1 MLVQQTKE
9 LSEDELW
16 SELKENVGHGN
27 ILTASC
33 IKDYNGLVGGHAYT
47 VLHVQELGGERVIQ
61 LRSPVG
67 TEKYIGPFGNADPR
81 WADELRKETKKQQY
95 DSQTVFHMR
104 LPEFKQ
110 AFANVDTTFYHGN
123 AEFIS
128 KTATVQGTG
137 RDWVF
142 PFQLI
147 AKQQI
152 FLTFDMAAERMMPP
166 GCTFE
171 TTRDFNMI
179 LRGANGEIV
188 DQQPVSQRTGYG
200 LIKKVLPP
208 GNYQLVVVSFGD
220 ADAVSDFAVS
230 TYSDQ
235 GVELLQQKAHL
246 AAMLDRAQ
254 IASPADV
261 IVSRATA
268 NGTALVGRSFL
279 DDTQQVLYIG
289 LNKRSLGQKAVYDRN
304 VTIELD
310 LMTVGSEFP
319 TIGVKASQPKWLQA
333 AELSQIVKVAQEG

>member
-1 MLVQQTKE
+1 MQQTKE

-16 SELKENVGHGN
+16 SQLEENVGHGN

-110 AFANVDTTFYHGN
+110 AFANVDTTFYHGS
-123 AEFIS
+123 AEFIR

-147 AKQQI
+147 AK
-152 FLTFDMAAERMMPP
+152 
-166 GCTFE
+166 
-171 TTRDFNMI
+171 
-179 LRGANGEIV
+179 
-188 DQQPVSQRTGYG
+188 
-200 LIKKVLPP
+200 
-208 GNYQLVVVSFGD
+208 
-220 ADAVSDFAVS
+220 
-230 TYSDQ
+230 
-235 GVELLQQKAHL
+235 
-246 AAMLDRAQ
+246 
-254 IASPADV
+254 
-261 IVSRATA
+261 
-268 NGTALVGRSFL
+268 
-279 DDTQQVLYIG
+279 
-289 LNKRSLGQKAVYDRN
+289 
-304 VTIELD
+304 
-310 LMTVGSEFP
+310 
-319 TIGVKASQPKWLQA
+319 
-333 AELSQIVKVAQEG
+333 